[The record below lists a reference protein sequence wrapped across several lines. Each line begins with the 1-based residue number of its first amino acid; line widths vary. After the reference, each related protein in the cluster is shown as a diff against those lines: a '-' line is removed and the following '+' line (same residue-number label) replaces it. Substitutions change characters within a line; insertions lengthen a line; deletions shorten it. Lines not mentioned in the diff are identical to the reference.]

1 MVRRQR
7 RAAPRRRR
15 PHKGRGLKRYRPRM
29 KGMKGQGVGAIM
41 AGLSLLPLLF
51 K

>member
-7 RAAPRRRR
+7 RAAPRRRRR
-15 PHKGRGLKRYRPRM
+15 PHKGRGLKRYRPR
-29 KGMKGQGVGAIM
+29 MKGQGVGAIM